1 MKDNHG
7 LTNYIDIII
16 NYKLIHMSL
25 EQKIMT
31 ELKTAMLAKD
41 EAGLRS
47 LRAIKAAIIVAKTAE
62 GAKGEISEDDEV
74 KLLQKLV
81 KSRKDSLEIFQ
92 QQNRPELA
100 KKEEEEIAVIEKF
113 LPKQMSADEV
123 KAVLSI
129 IITEV
134 GASSPA
140 DMGKVMGAATKQLA
154 GKADGKTI
162 SSLVKELLS
171 KS

>member
-1 MKDNHG
+1 
-7 LTNYIDIII
+7 
-16 NYKLIHMSL
+16 MSL

-31 ELKTAMLAKD
+31 DLKAAMIAKD
-41 EAGLRS
+41 EAALRS
-47 LRAIKAAIIVAKTAE
+47 LRAVKAAILLAKTAE
-62 GAKGEISEDDEV
+62 GAGGELKEDDEM
-74 KLLQKLV
+74 KLLQKLL
-81 KSRKDSLEIFQ
+81 KQRKDSFEIFQ
-92 QQNRPELA
+92 QQNRADLA

-123 KAVLSI
+123 KAEVEK
-129 IITEV
+129 IITAV
-134 GASSPA
+134 GATSPA

-162 SSLVKELLS
+162 SAFVKELLS